1 MHKPRILA
9 IDLRP
14 RRFGFAVLE
23 GGTRLV
29 GSGIKMMSGSG
40 TIADLL
46 RKRIHPLLVFYLP
59 SAVVVN
65 LGSDARRS
73 SRVEK
78 TRLLDIIGS
87 EAEAQSA
94 EFVVLT
100 RTDIRNA
107 FRQSGNRSKDEIAGF
122 VAGLFPDVGWKL
134 PPRRKNWQ
142 PEHHNITMFDA
153 VSVGLTYLEQEGHT
167 LPHNSEHPHSRSPG

>member
-1 MHKPRILA
+1 MHILRILA

-23 GGTRLV
+23 DGKRLV
-29 GSGIKMMSGSG
+29 DSGIKMMNGLG
-40 TIADLL
+40 NIAALL
-46 RKRIHPLLVFYLP
+46 QKRIHPLIVFYLP
-59 SAVVVN
+59 SVIVVN

-73 SRVEK
+73 SRVTGAKFLE
-78 TRLLDIIGS
+78 IIRS
-87 EAEAQSA
+87 EAEVQSA

-122 VAGLFPDVGWKL
+122 IAGLFPDVGWKL

-153 VSVGLTYLEQEGHT
+153 VSVGLTYLAQQGHA
-167 LPHNSEHPHSRSPG
+167 LPNNPEHFHSRSPG